1 MYYRRQFIDILF
13 TVNFSIMEKTV
24 IDVDISKLRQSKTN
38 ARVYSERRV
47 DLLAESISNFGQLEY
62 IVINKK
68 NVVISGWMRVLAAR

>member
-1 MYYRRQFIDILF
+1 
-13 TVNFSIMEKTV
+13 MENSV
-24 IDVDISKLRQSKTN
+24 VDVDINKLRQSKTN

-68 NVVISGWMRVLAAR
+68 NVVISGWMRVLAAG

>member
-1 MYYRRQFIDILF
+1 
-13 TVNFSIMEKTV
+13 MEKKFD
-24 IDVDISKLRQSKTN
+24 DVDISILRQSKTN

-47 DLLAESISNFGQLEY
+47 DLLAESIDNFGQLEK

>member
-1 MYYRRQFIDILF
+1 
-13 TVNFSIMEKTV
+13 MEKTV
-24 IDVDISKLRQSKTN
+24 IDVDINKLRQSKTN

-47 DLLAESISNFGQLEY
+47 DLLAESIDNFGQLEN

>member
-1 MYYRRQFIDILF
+1 
-13 TVNFSIMEKTV
+13 MEKKFD
-24 IDVDISKLRQSKTN
+24 DVDISILRQSKTN

-47 DLLAESISNFGQLEY
+47 DLLAESIDNFGQLEN

>member
-1 MYYRRQFIDILF
+1 
-13 TVNFSIMEKTV
+13 MEKK
-24 IDVDISKLRQSKTN
+24 IDDVDISILRQSKTN

-47 DLLAESISNFGQLEY
+47 DLLAESIDNFVQLEN